1 MLDKITGDVNNTN
14 NLSEKLNIA
23 KIPELGYCL
32 MPIILLN
39 LNYQIFNHTK
49 NIGNR
54 MKNHLTEDLI
64 KRFDRLVF
72 DSKIDNYHVDLFDLN
87 ALKNQFLLS
96 NQFLYITDLKKK
108 SFPYIDKNVS
118 FVLGYDVKELCLH
131 SFYDFIHPD
140 DQVFVLSL
148 LGKLLNLA
156 GSLKIAPMEH
166 TLSMDFR
173 IKQKNGYYK
182 RILRQTSVYKSDKK
196 GHPVLMLNVCTDIS
210 HINKPDRVD
219 FSISGNKQPVLE
231 KFLQDEINADS
242 QMLSKRELDIAK
254 YLVQGKSSREISDL
268 LCISK
273 NTVDTHRRNML
284 EKTNRK
290 NTPELILYCVEN
302 GLV

>member
-1 MLDKITGDVNNTN
+1 
-14 NLSEKLNIA
+14 
-23 KIPELGYCL
+23 
-32 MPIILLN
+32 
-39 LNYQIFNHTK
+39 
-49 NIGNR
+49 
-54 MKNHLTEDLI
+54 MKNLLTEDLI

-72 DSKIDNYHVDLFDLN
+72 DSKIDNYYVDLYDLET
-87 ALKNQFLLS
+87 LKNQVLLS
-96 NQFLYITDLKKK
+96 NQFLYLTDLKNKL
-108 SFPYIDKNVS
+108 FPYVDKNVKHI
-118 FVLGYDVKELCLH
+118 LGYETEAFSLDL
-131 SFYDFIHPD
+131 FFNIIHPE
-140 DQVFVLSL
+140 DQVFVTSL
-148 LGKLLNLA
+148 LTKLLNLA
-156 GSLKIAPMEH
+156 GSLKVNPLEH

-173 IKQKNGYYK
+173 IKQKNGHYK
-182 RILRQTSVYKSDKK
+182 RMLRQTSVYKNDKK
-196 GHPVLMLNVCTDIS
+196 GNPVLMLNVCTDIS

-231 KFLQDEINADS
+231 KFLQDEINCDS

-254 YLVQGKSSREISDL
+254 YLVKGKSSREISDL